1 MENEN
6 QQRSEAS
13 ASNDHASG
21 PSVARRVVRVGL
33 AFINPFSDLAVIYRT
48 GIKPLGVKLEV
59 LREQLVRLR
68 VMRKAKPQEQ
78 LNWTQAVQRSG
89 RPIEQLLIA
98 FRRKRITAWL
108 VMVAAGSIAFLLLL
122 MILYTSAS
130 LTLGTIYR
138 AAIAD
143 AVLASIATL
152 SMVKVLE
159 TNYRLWQ
166 LASRRVSLEEQG
178 TFQDYSAETD
188 MWLQVM
194 TKNAPY

>member
-6 QQRSEAS
+6 HQRNDAS
-13 ASNDHASG
+13 ATNDQAQA
-21 PSVARRVVRVGL
+21 PSLARRVGRVGL

-122 MILYTSAS
+122 MILYTSAG

-159 TNYRLWQ
+159 ANYRLWQ

-178 TFQDYSAETD
+178 TFQDYTAETD

-194 TKNAPY
+194 TKSAPY